1 MLVLLHCKKLS
12 PHHNETYNLKQVVR
26 MSKSKNIHFSLFLQ
40 VAVLNETDGLV
51 SQLYKWISADQEP
64 LASYSIG
71 LLALAMELNEVATD
85 TEIRDRVATKI
96 FEDFG
101 GALCKAFIIGREPV
115 TIVYYTR
122 VCTIR
127 TCAEV
132 LVAYL

>member
-1 MLVLLHCKKLS
+1 M
-12 PHHNETYNLKQVVR
+12 
-26 MSKSKNIHFSLFLQ
+26 
-40 VAVLNETDGLV
+40 AVLNETDGLV

-101 GALCKAFIIGREPV
+101 GALCKAFIMGREPV
-115 TIVYYTR
+115 SIIT
-122 VCTIR
+122 
-127 TCAEV
+127 
-132 LVAYL
+132 